1 MHASSDDLDLLSVLS
16 VDQAENLVMHSK
28 DCPLWLYNLCELSP
42 AVAEALAKHKGDI
55 YFLSLI
61 NLSDAGAEAIRKH
74 HGHLK
79 LSGLTS
85 LSEAAAVALGKH
97 HG

>member
-61 NLSDAGAEAIRKH
+61 NLWMRVRKRFASTMDT
-74 HGHLK
+74 LN
-79 LSGLTS
+79 SR
-85 LSEAAAVALGKH
+85 A
-97 HG
+97 